1 MSEIFDRVVE
11 RQKKYIEALL
21 DRCEQYEKDDGT
33 CEWMYNDIQEAR
45 EALALLLK
53 DAEKLTYFMEG
64 LDERNIGWDLYDGK
78 IIVKACVF
86 GHNNTYDYG
95 EHPPE
100 KYVCTVDDN
109 FLRELFAYE
118 NFVLE
123 GCGHCCGCGDW

>member
-11 RQKKYIEALL
+11 REKKYIEELL

-33 CEWMYNDIQEAR
+33 CEWMYNAIQDAR

-64 LDERNIGWDLYDGK
+64 LDARNISWDLYYGK
-78 IIVKACVF
+78 IMVKACKF
-86 GHNNTYDYG
+86 GYNNTYDYG

-100 KYVCTVDDN
+100 EYKCTVDDD
-109 FLRELFAYE
+109 FLRELFEYE

-123 GCGHCCGCGDW
+123 DCGHCCGCGDW